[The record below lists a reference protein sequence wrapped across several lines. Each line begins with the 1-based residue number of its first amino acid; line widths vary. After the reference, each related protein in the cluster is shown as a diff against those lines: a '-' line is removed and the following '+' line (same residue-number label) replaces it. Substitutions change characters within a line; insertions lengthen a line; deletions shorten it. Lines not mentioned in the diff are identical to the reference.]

1 MIRNREILFLALGYA
16 LLAVLGAALIFPSS
30 LWAGWVF
37 VAVMAA
43 LGILMGVFLFWRYRR
58 LEEMAAMVRAVAQG
72 DALAPLHSNFEG
84 ELSILR
90 SEISK
95 LAHTLTTQNQ
105 RLEHEKNSLMNS
117 LSDISHQLK
126 TPLTSI
132 AVMADLL
139 KNPDL
144 PEEKRK
150 QFARRLQTQTERM
163 EWLVTSILKLS
174 RLDAG
179 VVEFKSE
186 RLPAR
191 RFIDK
196 ALEPLLIPMDLKN
209 QRLTLSGED
218 SAMLSADARWTV
230 EALLNVLK
238 NCMEHTPE
246 GGEIQIRYAETALFT
261 EIAIQ
266 DSGEGIDKEDL
277 PHIFKRFYRGKN
289 ASEDSVGIGLAM
301 SYAIVN
307 AQNGSLSVTSR
318 SGEGSRFTFRFMKNV
333 V

>member
-1 MIRNREILFLALGYA
+1 MIRNRELLLLGLGYA
-16 LLAVLGAALIFPSS
+16 LLFALGAALIFPGCA
-30 LWAGWVF
+30 WAGWIF
-37 VAVMAA
+37 TGVMIA
-43 LGILMGVFLFWRYRR
+43 LGLGASCFLFWRYRR
-58 LEEMAAMVRAVAQG
+58 LEEMAAMVRAIAQG
-72 DALAPLHSNFEG
+72 DASAPLHANFEG

-95 LAHTLTTQNQ
+95 LTHTLTTQNQ
-105 RLEHEKNSLMNS
+105 HLEHEKVSLMNS

-144 PEEKRK
+144 PDAERLR
-150 QFARRLQTQTERM
+150 FARRLRAQTERM

-179 VVEFKSE
+179 VVEFKRE
-186 RLPAR
+186 RLPVR
-191 RFIDK
+191 RLIDQ
-196 ALEPLLIPMDLKN
+196 ALEPLLIPLDIKN
-209 QRLTLSGED
+209 QRLTLVGED
-218 SAMLSADARWTV
+218 SAQLTADARWTV

-246 GGEIQIRYAETALFT
+246 GGEIQIHYQETPLFT
-261 EIAIQ
+261 EILVQ
-266 DSGEGIDKEDL
+266 DSGEGIDKADL
-277 PHIFKRFYRGKN
+277 PYIFNRFYRGKN

-301 SYAIVN
+301 SYAITA
-307 AQNGSLSVTSR
+307 AQNGSLSVSSR
-318 SGEGSRFTFRFMKNV
+318 TGEGSRFAFRFMKNV

>member
-1 MIRNREILFLALGYA
+1 
-16 LLAVLGAALIFPSS
+16 
-30 LWAGWVF
+30 
-37 VAVMAA
+37 
-43 LGILMGVFLFWRYRR
+43 
-58 LEEMAAMVRAVAQG
+58 
-72 DALAPLHSNFEG
+72 
-84 ELSILR
+84 
-90 SEISK
+90 
-95 LAHTLTTQNQ
+95 
-105 RLEHEKNSLMNS
+105 
-117 LSDISHQLK
+117 
-126 TPLTSI
+126 
-132 AVMADLL
+132 
-139 KNPDL
+139 
-144 PEEKRK
+144 
-150 QFARRLQTQTERM
+150 
-163 EWLVTSILKLS
+163 
-174 RLDAG
+174 
-179 VVEFKSE
+179 
-186 RLPAR
+186 
-191 RFIDK
+191 
-196 ALEPLLIPMDLKN
+196 MDLKN

>member
-1 MIRNREILFLALGYA
+1 MIRNREILLLSLGFGLVALVG
-16 LLAVLGAALIFPSS
+16 GIFIFSRS
-30 LWAGWVF
+30 FWAGWIF
-37 VAVMAA
+37 VICMA
-43 LGILMGVFLFWRYRR
+43 ILMLLTGAFLYWRYLR
-58 LEEMAAMVRAVAQG
+58 LKEMAAMVRSIAQG
-72 DALAPLHSNFEG
+72 DCLAPLHSNFEG

-105 RLEHEKNSLMNS
+105 RLEHEKTSLMSS

-139 KNPDL
+139 KNPHL
-144 PEEKRK
+144 PDEKRDL
-150 QFARRLQTQTERM
+150 FARRLGAQTERM

-191 RFIDK
+191 SFIDR

-209 QRLTLSGED
+209 QRLTVTGED
-218 SAMLSADARWTV
+218 DAMLAADPRWTV
-230 EALLNVLK
+230 ESLLNVLK

-246 GGEIQIRYAETALFT
+246 GGEIQIHFSETPLFT
-261 EIAIQ
+261 EIVVQ
-266 DSGEGIDKEDL
+266 DSGEGIDKQDL
-277 PHIFKRFYRGKN
+277 PYIFNRFYRGKN
-289 ASEDSVGIGLAM
+289 AGEDSVGIGLAM

-307 AQNGSLSVTSR
+307 AQSGSLSVTSR
-318 SGEGSRFTFRFMKNV
+318 PGEGSRFTFRFMKNV